1 MTVAVHIHNEQGGRA
16 IGSHLPLNVALAI
29 VPTLPR
35 PILSRLVA
43 RAIERLDELDGDAD
57 LEPEVTE
64 QDDEPEIDDEPEVDD
79 HGGGN
84 VEDEGESV
92 GVKDSAE
99 YQSDG
104 IDQSAGP
111 LSVHTH

>member
-1 MTVAVHIHNEQGGRA
+1 MMAVHIRTEQGGRA
-16 IGSHLPLNVALAI
+16 IGSHIPLNVALAI

-35 PILSRLVA
+35 PILSRLVT

-64 QDDEPEIDDEPEVDD
+64 QDDEPEIDDEHEEDD

-84 VEDEGESV
+84 VEDEGEPEN
-92 GVKDSAE
+92 GVTHPC
-99 YQSDG
+99 YG
-104 IDQSAGP
+104 PDQSKGP
-111 LSVHTH
+111 LSADTN